1 MVGKLY
7 YSDRKLE
14 ASRLTEAAELF
25 TVTIRS
31 VLAFFSLLVFMRL
44 MRKKQLSQY
53 TFYDYVVGITI
64 GSIAST
70 LSIELENRTVS
81 VYWGLIIWAVL
92 PVFLGWLYL
101 KSIVIRKIFDSEPV
115 VLIKEGKILED
126 NLKRE
131 LLNLEDLQM
140 QLRSVGIFELAD
152 VEYAILEKNGQVN
165 AMKKKEKQPVTP
177 GDLNLPVLN
186 KGGPLILVLDGKIMR
201 DTLQHSPY
209 SKAWLLGELNKKGI
223 TDVSQVVVAQ
233 VDTAGS
239 LYVDVR
245 RDEESNIPPDT
256 SRERIK
262 ANLQKAVAELT
273 AFALESD
280 APEAKEI
287 YTRLARELDDLS
299 RQLSSLTLSR

>member
-1 MVGKLY
+1 M
-7 YSDRKLE
+7 
-14 ASRLTEAAELF
+14 
-25 TVTIRS
+25 
-31 VLAFFSLLVFMRL
+31 LAFFSLLVFMRF

-101 KSIVIRKIFDSEPV
+101 KSIVIRKIFDSETV

-126 NLKRE
+126 NLKKE

-152 VEYAILEKNGQVN
+152 VEYAVLEKNGQVN
-165 AMKKKEKQPVTP
+165 AVKKKEKQPLTP
-177 GDLNLPVLN
+177 GDLNLTVLN
-186 KGGPLILVLDGKIMR
+186 KGGPLVLILDGKIMH
-201 DTLQHSPY
+201 DTLQNSPY
-209 SKAWLLGELNKKGI
+209 SEAWLLGELSKKGV
-223 TDVSQVVVAQ
+223 TDVSQVVIAQ

-239 LYVDVR
+239 LYLDLR
-245 RDEESNIPPDT
+245 RDGGISVSPDT
-256 SRERIK
+256 TRERIK
-262 ANLQKAVAELT
+262 ANLQQAIAELQS
-273 AFALESD
+273 FALECD
-280 APEAKEI
+280 APEAKEL
-287 YTRLARELDDLS
+287 YAQLAKELEELKK
-299 RQLSSLTLSR
+299 QLNSLLA

>member
-1 MVGKLY
+1 MEVDILG
-7 YSDRKLE
+7 E
-14 ASRLTEAAELF
+14 TAELF
-25 TVTIRS
+25 TVTVRS
-31 VLAFFSLLVFMRL
+31 VLAFFSLLLLMRL

-53 TFYDYVVGITI
+53 TFYDYAVGITI

-81 VYWGLIIWAVL
+81 VYWGLIIWAIL
-92 PVFLGWLYL
+92 PVLLGWLYL

-140 QLRSVGIFELAD
+140 QLRSAGIFELAD

-165 AMKKKEKQPVTP
+165 AIKKKEKQPVTP

-186 KGGPLILVLDGKIMR
+186 KGGPLVLVLDGKIMH
-201 DTLQHSPY
+201 DTIHHSPY

-223 TDVSQVVVAQ
+223 TDISQVIVAQ

-245 RDEESNIPPDT
+245 GDEDSNIPPDT
-256 SRERIK
+256 SKERIK

-273 AFALESD
+273 AYALESD
-280 APEAKEI
+280 APEAKET
-287 YTRLARELDDLS
+287 YTKLAQKLEELN
-299 RQLSSLTLSR
+299 RQLGSLLG